1 MGVTQQKK
9 LGQAFRYIFLVAK
22 KATRKDTASI
32 LNASRKTRKMKKI
45 TTLLLLLF
53 LASSFSL
60 KETITEKAIKN
71 FSLKSTDNK
80 VISLEKYKNAKGFI
94 IVFTCNK
101 CPMAKLYSE
110 RLNKLYEKYKSKE
123 VYLMAINAMDTVAY
137 KEENFKLMQKKVAKE
152 KLLFPYLQDK
162 SQKVV
167 KQFGATHTPQSYV
180 IWKNNTGKWIIKYEG
195 SIDDS
200 ALEPTR
206 ANKYLE
212 TAVDE
217 LLLNKTVSNPNTKS
231 VGCRIFYR
239 GEIAK
244 MD

>member
-1 MGVTQQKK
+1 
-9 LGQAFRYIFLVAK
+9 
-22 KATRKDTASI
+22 
-32 LNASRKTRKMKKI
+32 MKKI
-45 TTLLLLLF
+45 ATLLILLMIV
-53 LASSFSL
+53 SSFSF
-60 KETITEKAIKN
+60 KEITTEKTIKN

-110 RLNKLYEKYKSKE
+110 RLNNLSEKYNSKKI
-123 VYLMAINAMDTVAY
+123 YLMAINAMDTVAY
-137 KEENFKLMQKKVAKE
+137 KEENFKLMQKKVKKE

-162 SQKVV
+162 EQAVA
-167 KQFGATHTPQSYV
+167 KQFGASYTPQSFV
-180 IWKNNTGKWIIKYEG
+180 IWKNKLGKWIIRYEG

-200 ALEPTR
+200 ALEPKK
-206 ANKYLE
+206 ANNYLE
-212 TAVDE
+212 TAVVE
-217 LLLNKTVSNPNTKS
+217 LLQNKTVSNPTTKS

>member
-1 MGVTQQKK
+1 
-9 LGQAFRYIFLVAK
+9 
-22 KATRKDTASI
+22 
-32 LNASRKTRKMKKI
+32 MKKI
-45 TTLLLLLF
+45 AALLLTLF
-53 LASSFSL
+53 FASSFSF
-60 KETITEKAIKN
+60 KETKTDRTINN

-110 RLNKLYEKYKSKE
+110 RLNILYSKYKSKGI
-123 VYLMAINAMDTVAY
+123 YLMAINSMDTLAY
-137 KEENFKLMQKKVAKE
+137 KEENFKLMQKKVKKE

-162 SQKVV
+162 EQAVA
-167 KQFGATHTPQSYV
+167 KQFGATYTPQSFV
-180 IWKNNTGKWIIKYEG
+180 IWKNKLGKWIIRYEG

-200 ALEPTR
+200 ALEPKK
-206 ANKYLE
+206 ANNYLE
-212 TAVDE
+212 TAVVE
-217 LLLNKTVSNPNTKS
+217 LLQNKTVTNPYTKS

-239 GEIAK
+239 GEITK

>member
-1 MGVTQQKK
+1 
-9 LGQAFRYIFLVAK
+9 
-22 KATRKDTASI
+22 
-32 LNASRKTRKMKKI
+32 MKKI
-45 TTLLLLLF
+45 ATLLILLMIV
-53 LASSFSL
+53 SSFSF
-60 KETITEKAIKN
+60 KEIKPEKTIKN

-94 IVFTCNK
+94 IIFTCNK

-110 RLNKLYEKYKSKE
+110 RLNTLYAKYRSKE
-123 VYLMAINAMDTVAY
+123 VYLMAINSMDTVAY
-137 KEENFKLMQKKVAKE
+137 KEENFKLMQKKVEKE
-152 KLLFPYLQDK
+152 KFLFPYLQDK
-162 SQKVV
+162 KQVV
-167 KQFGATHTPQSYV
+167 AKQFGATHTPQSYV
-180 IWKNNTGKWIIKYEG
+180 IWKNNAGKWIVKYEG

-200 ALEPTR
+200 ALEPTK
-206 ANKYLE
+206 ANNYLE

-217 LLLNKTVSNPNTKS
+217 LLQNKTVTNPFTKS

>member
-1 MGVTQQKK
+1 
-9 LGQAFRYIFLVAK
+9 
-22 KATRKDTASI
+22 
-32 LNASRKTRKMKKI
+32 MKK
-45 TTLLLLLF
+45 TSALLALFF
-53 LASSFSL
+53 LASSFSFR
-60 KETITEKAIKN
+60 EITTEKKIKN
-71 FSLKSTDNK
+71 FSLKSTNNK
-80 VISLEKYKNAKGFI
+80 IISLEKYKNAKGFI

-110 RLNKLYEKYKSKE
+110 RLNTLYTKYKSNG
-123 VYLMAINAMDTVAY
+123 VYLIAINAMDTLVY
-137 KEENFKLMQKKVAKE
+137 KEESFKLMQNKVKKE

-162 SQKVV
+162 EQAVA
-167 KQFGATHTPQSYV
+167 KQFGASYTPQSFV
-180 IWKNNTGKWIIKYEG
+180 IWKNKLGKWIIRYEG

-200 ALEPTR
+200 ALEPTK
-206 ANKYLE
+206 ANNYLE

-217 LLLNKTVSNPNTKS
+217 LVQNKIVTNPFTKS